1 MMIRLGLFLA
11 AMSAASTG
19 SAQAPART
27 SVFTKVSDAACTM
40 IEENQETF
48 DWTGSCPGT
57 SDYSLEWSIS
67 DLRDDLTVI
76 RGSSR
81 TELQIPS
88 IVAKGPFDSIGETVE
103 WRGPEGGP
111 PDVMMIRV
119 YVARPDG
126 SDDGGRLAIARLG
139 DKPCLVAVV
148 PVVKDQNEKARAIAD
163 RPLPK
168 CLEP

>member
-1 MMIRLGLFLA
+1 MMIRFGLFLA
-11 AMSAASTG
+11 AVAAASAG
-19 SAQAPART
+19 AAQAPVRT
-27 SVFTKVSDAACTM
+27 STYTKVGDSVCTM

-48 DWTGSCPGT
+48 DWTGSCPGAGG
-57 SDYSLEWSIS
+57 YSLEWSIS

-76 RGSSR
+76 RGSAR
-81 TELQIPS
+81 TDLQIPS
-88 IVAKGPFDSIGETVE
+88 IVAKGPFDSVGETIE

-111 PDVMMIRV
+111 PDVLVVRV

-126 SDDGGRLAIARLG
+126 SDDGGRLAVARLG

-163 RPLPK
+163 GPLPK